1 MVREVVP
8 AVPVQRFTG
17 SGAKSRNGAKK
28 SATCTMPLLPLLRQC
43 APGRWFRFLLLP
55 VLLAAAF
62 GACATVVP
70 VGSIV
75 ALQAAANGAAPGD
88 TLVLA
93 NGTYPNSTLTLGSG
107 ATGFTIR
114 AATPGGVFLN
124 GSTSLTLG
132 GSRVV
137 LSGFQFTSGA
147 VAGVVLTVTGNYNTL
162 TQLNFNGYSAAKY
175 VRLVGHHNVL
185 SYSNFQGKPATATA
199 GNLVQ
204 VDANAAA
211 VGYNVIRY
219 CSFQHLA
226 GTGGDNGNECIR
238 LGEGAMAAFAARTLV
253 EYCYF
258 EDTGLGD
265 SEAISVKSRENCLRY
280 NTMRNNPDAMFSFR
294 NGSDNVAYGNFFL
307 RSGGIRVKQSNNIA
321 CFNNYF
327 EESGLGQTPGL
338 PGGGTRAA
346 YVEYYGP
353 GYGSGVSFV
362 HNTFYRC
369 GPSQLDAGTGP
380 NNTWANNLFDAGTG
394 TLFSGTGAGTAF
406 AGNLYAG
413 TLGLSSSAGFMAVN
427 PFLAR
432 NADGYFGL
440 TAGSPAIDA
449 ASPAYPTPPGL
460 GALRVDSTLR
470 LDIQQQARP
479 AAAALKD
486 VGCDEFSPAP
496 VANRPLTLCQVGPA
510 YLCRSGLATA
520 PAAAGTAGTSLF
532 PNPGRGR
539 FELKY
544 DGSPATFLLRDAL
557 GRIVFTAP
565 AVGNGSTVD
574 LSPLAAGVYHY
585 QLCQAD
591 GLVRGGRLVL
601 E

>member
-1 MVREVVP
+1 MRISTVRW
-8 AVPVQRFTG
+8 A
-17 SGAKSRNGAKK
+17 A
-28 SATCTMPLLPLLRQC
+28 C
-43 APGRWFRFLLLP
+43 PGRLGRLLLLP
-55 VLLAAAF
+55 WLLVTVPRAGAA
-62 GACATVVP
+62 VIP
-70 VGSIV
+70 VGSII

-93 NGTYPNSTLTLGSG
+93 NGTYLNTTLGISSSTG
-107 ATGFTIR
+107 GFTIR
-114 AATPGGVFLN
+114 AATPGGVLLN
-124 GSTSLTLG
+124 GSTSITLG
-132 GSRVV
+132 SSRVV

-147 VAGVVLTVTGNYNTL
+147 VAGVVITVTGNYNTL

-185 SYSNFQGKPATATA
+185 SYSNFQGKPAAAPA

-204 VDANAAA
+204 VDANASA

-219 CSFQHLA
+219 CSFQHLP

-238 LGEGAMAAFAARTLV
+238 LGEGAMSAFAARTLV

-294 NGSDNVAYGNFFL
+294 NGNDNVAYGNFFV
-307 RSGGIRVKQSNNIA
+307 RAGGIRIKQSSNIS

-327 EESGLGQTPGL
+327 EEAGLGQTPGL
-338 PGGGTRAA
+338 PGGGTRAV

-353 GYGSGVSFV
+353 GYGSGLSFV
-362 HNTFYRC
+362 HNTFYHC
-369 GPSQLDAGTGP
+369 GPSQLDAVAGP
-380 NNTWANNLFDAGTG
+380 NTWANNLFDAGPG
-394 TLFSGTGAGTAF
+394 TLFGGTGAGTSF

-413 TLGLSSSAGFMAVN
+413 TLGLGSSSGFTAVN
-427 PFLAR
+427 PLLAR

-440 TAGSPAIDA
+440 AAGSPAIDA
-449 ASPAYPTPPGL
+449 ASPAYPAPPGL
-460 GALRVDSTLR
+460 GALRADSALR

-479 AAAALKD
+479 AAATLKD
-486 VGCDEFSPAP
+486 VGCDEFSAAP
-496 VANRPLTLCQVGPA
+496 VGNRPLTLCQVGPT
-510 YLCRSGLATA
+510 YLCRGILATT
-520 PAAAGTAGTSLF
+520 PATTDAGVALF

-539 FELKY
+539 CVLTFA
-544 DGSPATFLLRDAL
+544 GPPATLLVHDAL
-557 GRIVFTAP
+557 GRLVLTAP
-565 AVGNGSTVD
+565 AISSGTVLD
-574 LSPLAAGVYHY
+574 LSGLAPGVYQY
-585 QLCQAD
+585 QLRRA
-591 GLVRGGRLVL
+591 GGGAWSGRLVL

>member
-1 MVREVVP
+1 MRIPTLPCP
-8 AVPVQRFTG
+8 APA
-17 SGAKSRNGAKK
+17 S
-28 SATCTMPLLPLLRQC
+28 LLLLLLC
-43 APGRWFRFLLLP
+43 ALLLAIAPG
-55 VLLAAAF
+55 A
-62 GACATVVP
+62 GATVVP
-70 VGSIV
+70 VASIS
-75 ALQAAANGAAPGD
+75 ALQAAANAALPGD

-93 NGTYPNSTLTLGSG
+93 NGTYLNSTLTLSSG

-124 GSTSLTLG
+124 GSTSITLG
-132 GSRVV
+132 SSRVV

-147 VAGVVLTVTGNYNTL
+147 VAGVVITVTGSYNTL

-175 VRLVGHHNVL
+175 VRLVGHHNVV
-185 SYSNFQGKPATATA
+185 SYTNFQGKPATAPA

-238 LGEGAMAAFAARTLV
+238 LGEGSMSAFAARTLV

-327 EESGLGQTPGL
+327 EEAGLGQTPGL

-362 HNTFYRC
+362 HNTFYHC

-380 NNTWANNLFDAGTG
+380 GNTWANNLFDAGTG

-413 TLGLSSSAGFMAVN
+413 TVGLSSSTGFTAVT
-427 PFLAR
+427 PQLAR
-432 NADGYFGL
+432 NADGYFAL

-449 ASPAYPTPPGL
+449 ASVAYPAPPGL
-460 GALRVDSTLR
+460 GTLRADSTLR

-479 AAAALKD
+479 TAAALKD
-486 VGCDEFSPAP
+486 VGCDEFSTAP
-496 VANRPLTLCQVGPA
+496 VTNRPLTLCQVGPA
-510 YLCRSGLATA
+510 YLCRGALATA
-520 PAAAGTAGTSLF
+520 LSAPATGVALF

-539 FELKY
+539 FELTF
-544 DGSPATFLLRDAL
+544 DGSAATLLLRDAL
-557 GRIVFTAP
+557 GRLVFTAP
-565 AVGNGSTVD
+565 TVGSGSMVD
-574 LSPLAAGVYHY
+574 FSALAPGVYHY
-585 QLCQAD
+585 QLRRAN